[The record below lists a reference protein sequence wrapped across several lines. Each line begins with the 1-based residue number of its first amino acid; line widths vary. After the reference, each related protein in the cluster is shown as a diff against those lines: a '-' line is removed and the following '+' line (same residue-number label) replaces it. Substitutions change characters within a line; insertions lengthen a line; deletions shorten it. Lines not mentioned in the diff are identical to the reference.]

1 MVDEL
6 ELDFQKKTRTLID
19 DLKAICAN
27 YGLGNDGNE
36 FKIITQAFLYKF
48 LNDQFASA
56 VKKIQPHIA
65 ETDNW
70 EKPLASMERNDEND
84 YEMLLLSLPAGIAHL
99 KPVHFIR
106 YLFNNQNQENFAK
119 IFDDTLIDI
128 ASSNTDVFSIK
139 TGGGA
144 KVVLFD
150 RISNF
155 IADDSKKDDFC
166 RAIINK
172 LVVFSFEHI
181 FSKGFDFY
189 ATIFEYLIKDYN
201 SNSGGKYAEY
211 YTPHAV
217 ARIMA
222 AVLVPVEQRGKVNN
236 VSCYDPSAGSGT
248 LLMNVAHAIGEARCS
263 IYTQDISQKSSNL
276 LRLNLILNNLVHS
289 IPNVIQGNTILH
301 PYHKEG
307 DHLKH
312 FDYIVSNPPFKL
324 DFSDYR
330 NDLDTKANKDRFFA
344 GIPKIKA
351 KDKDKMEIYQL
362 FLQHIITSLK
372 PTGKAAVV
380 VPTGFI
386 TAQSGIDKKI
396 REHLVNNKML
406 AGVVSMPS
414 NIFATTGT
422 NVSIIFI
429 DATNKDKVILID
441 ASNLGKKVKDGK
453 NQKTVLTPAE
463 EQQITE
469 AFNQKQAHE
478 DFSVVVSYEEII
490 NKNYSL
496 SAGQY
501 FDVKIEYVDITPEE
515 FTAKMQGYTQNLDDL
530 FKQSHELE
538 EEIKKQLVGL
548 KYE

>member
-1 MVDEL
+1 MVVERS
-6 ELDFQKKTRTLID
+6 FQEQTRTLID

-65 ETDNW
+65 KADKW
-70 EKPLASMERNDEND
+70 EEVLTAMDREQ
-84 YEMLLLSLPAGIAHL
+84 YEMLLLSLPAGVAHL
-99 KPVHFIR
+99 KPVHFIG
-106 YLFNNQNQENFAK
+106 YLFNNQNQKDFA
-119 IFDDTLIDI
+119 ITFDDTLIDI

-139 TGGGA
+139 TEGGA

-150 RISNF
+150 RVSNF
-155 IADDSKKDDFC
+155 IADESKKDDFC

-172 LVVFSFEHI
+172 LVAFSFEHV

-248 LLMNVAHAIGEARCS
+248 LLMNIAHAIGEARCS

-276 LRLNLILNNLVHS
+276 LRLNLILNHLVHS

-372 PTGKAAVV
+372 PTGKAAIV

-429 DATNKDKVILID
+429 DATNKDKVVLID

-515 FTAKMQGYTQNLDDL
+515 FAAKMQGYTQNLEEL
-530 FKQSHELE
+530 FNESHTLE
-538 EEIKKQLVGL
+538 EEIKKQLAGL

>member
-1 MVDEL
+1 MVVEL
-6 ELDFQKKTRTLID
+6 SFQEQTRTLID

-65 ETDNW
+65 KADKW
-70 EKPLASMERNDEND
+70 EEVLTAMDREQ
-84 YEMLLLSLPAGIAHL
+84 YEMLLLSLPAGVAHL
-99 KPVHFIR
+99 KPVHFIG
-106 YLFNNQNQENFAK
+106 YLFNNQNQKDFA
-119 IFDDTLIDI
+119 ITFDDTLIDI

-139 TGGGA
+139 TEGGA

-150 RISNF
+150 RVSNF
-155 IADDSKKDDFC
+155 IADESKKDDFC

-172 LVVFSFEHI
+172 LVAFSFEHV

-222 AVLVPVEQRGKVNN
+222 AVLVPIEQRGKVNN

-330 NDLDTKANKDRFFA
+330 DDLDTKANKDRFFA

-429 DATNKDKVILID
+429 DATNKDKVVLID
-441 ASNLGKKVKDGK
+441 ASSLGKKVKDGK

-478 DFSVVVSYEEII
+478 DFSVVVSYEDII

-515 FTAKMQGYTQNLDDL
+515 FAAKMQGYTQNLDNL

-538 EEIKKQLVGL
+538 EEIKKQLAGL

>member
-1 MVDEL
+1 MVVERS
-6 ELDFQKKTRTLID
+6 FQEQTRTLID

-56 VKKIQPHIA
+56 VKKTDPHIA
-65 ETDNW
+65 KTNKW
-70 EKPLASMERNDEND
+70 EEVLTSMDREQ
-84 YEMLLLSLPAGIAHL
+84 YQMLLLSLPAGVAHL
-99 KPVHFIR
+99 KPVHFIG
-106 YLFNNQNQENFAK
+106 YLFNNQNQKDFA
-119 IFDDTLIDI
+119 ITFDDTLIDI

-139 TGGGA
+139 TEGGA

-150 RISNF
+150 RVSNF
-155 IADDSKKDDFC
+155 IADESKKDDFC

-172 LVVFSFEHI
+172 LVAFSFEHV

-478 DFSVVVSYEEII
+478 DFSVVVSYEDII

-515 FTAKMQGYTQNLDDL
+515 FAAKMQGYTQNLDDL

-538 EEIKKQLVGL
+538 EEIKKQLAGL

>member
-1 MVDEL
+1 MVVEL
-6 ELDFQKKTRTLID
+6 SFQEQIRTLID

-56 VKKIQPHIA
+56 VKKTQPHIA
-65 ETDNW
+65 KADKW
-70 EKPLASMERNDEND
+70 EEVLTSMECEQ
-84 YEMLLLSLPAGIAHL
+84 YEMLLLSLPAGVAHL
-99 KPVHFIR
+99 KPVHFIG
-106 YLFNNQNQENFAK
+106 YLFNSQNQKDFAQT
-119 IFDDTLIDI
+119 FDDTLIDI

-139 TGGGA
+139 TEGGA

-150 RISNF
+150 RVSNF
-155 IADDSKKDDFC
+155 IADESKKDDFC

-172 LVVFSFEHI
+172 LVGFSFEHI

-301 PYHKEG
+301 PYHKE
-307 DHLKH
+307 DNQLKH

-330 NDLDTKANKDRFFA
+330 DDLDTKANKDRFFA

-396 REHLVNNKML
+396 REYLVNNKIL

-429 DATNKDKVILID
+429 DATNKDKVVLID

-463 EQQITE
+463 EQQIIE

-478 DFSVVVSYEEII
+478 DFSVVVSYEDII

-501 FDVKIEYVDITPEE
+501 FDVKIEYADITPEE
-515 FTAKMQGYTQNLDDL
+515 FSAKMQSYTQNLEEL
-530 FKQSHELE
+530 FKESHTLE
-538 EEIKKQLVGL
+538 EEIKKQLAGL
-548 KYE
+548 KYERF

>member
-1 MVDEL
+1 MVVEL
-6 ELDFQKKTRTLID
+6 SFQEQTRTLID

-56 VKKIQPHIA
+56 VKKTQPHIA
-65 ETDNW
+65 KADKW
-70 EKPLASMERNDEND
+70 EEVLTSMECEQ

-99 KPVHFIR
+99 KPVHFIG
-106 YLFNNQNQENFAK
+106 YLFNSQNQENFAQT
-119 IFDDTLIDI
+119 FDDTLIDI

-139 TGGGA
+139 TEGGA

-150 RISNF
+150 RVSNF
-155 IADDSKKDDFC
+155 IADESKKDDFC

-172 LVVFSFEHI
+172 LVGFSFEHI

-307 DHLKH
+307 NQLKH

-330 NDLDTKANKDRFFA
+330 DDLDTKANKDRFFA

-396 REHLVNNKML
+396 REYLVNNKIL

-429 DATNKDKVILID
+429 DATNKDKVVLID

-478 DFSVVVSYEEII
+478 DFSVVVSYEDII

-515 FTAKMQGYTQNLDDL
+515 FAAKMQSYTQNLEKL
-530 FKQSHELE
+530 FKESHTLE
-538 EEIKKQLVGL
+538 EEIKKQLAGL

>member
-1 MVDEL
+1 VVVKPSFPE
-6 ELDFQKKTRTLID
+6 QTRTLID

-70 EKPLASMERNDEND
+70 EEPLASMEHNDEDD
-84 YEMLLLSLPAGIAHL
+84 YKMLLLSLPAGIAHL

-106 YLFNNQNQENFAK
+106 HLFNNQNQENFAK

-128 ASSNTDVFSIK
+128 ASSNTEVFSIK
-139 TGGGA
+139 TEGGA
-144 KVVLFD
+144 KIVLFD

-172 LVVFSFEHI
+172 LVAFSFEHI

-248 LLMNVAHAIGEARCS
+248 LLMNVAHAIGENKCS

-324 DFSDYR
+324 DFSDYH

-351 KDKDKMEIYQL
+351 KNKDKMEIYQL

-429 DATNKDKVILID
+429 DVTNKDKVVLID

-453 NQKTVLTPAE
+453 NQKTVLTPE
-463 EQQITE
+463 EEKQITE

-478 DFSVVVSYEEII
+478 DFSVVVSYEDII

-515 FTAKMQGYTQNLDDL
+515 FTAKMQSYTQNLDEL
-530 FKQSHELE
+530 FKESHTLE
-538 EEIKKQLVGL
+538 EEIKKQLAGL